1 MIIQV
6 QQIDNTS
13 STNSKNWYTS
23 KKQQIDTY
31 HYKEKTTTNFLLLCW
46 ASASCVSGT
55 SSWVYWSL
63 STPEKKKRGTYR
75 KKYQKVQKICA
86 STLI

>member
-13 STNSKNWYTS
+13 STNSKNRYTS

-31 HYKEKTTTNFLLLCW
+31 HYKEKTATNFLLPCW

-63 STPEKKKRGTYR
+63 STPER
-75 KKYQKVQKICA
+75 KKEVHIEKKSEGAKNLC
-86 STLI
+86 